1 MGKEGDQIAKGK
13 YTQELFLKEAR
24 LGLIQELAVFAAK
37 RSPWIEKILSLM
49 IFDMDHAFSLQFA
62 WSFALFVPK
71 YRAKSKLECIYS

>member
-1 MGKEGDQIAKGK
+1 MLCRVFLSGAETMGKEGDQIAKGK

-62 WSFALFVPK
+62 
-71 YRAKSKLECIYS
+71 